1 MGKERVTIQDIAD
14 SLGLSRN
21 TVSKALNGAPNLPER
36 TRSAI
41 LQRAAEM
48 NYKQYALITKQS
60 PQAGTGTIA
69 LMTGNM
75 PGRSHFGS
83 LLLAGLEKRISEC
96 GYTLS
101 MHILRK
107 SDIDKCILPINF
119 DCKNIDGIICIEL
132 FDVAYSRLI
141 CSLGKPTV
149 FADTFSDY
157 AREELDADLLLMENR
172 FSTYSMLKKLI
183 DFGVRRFGFVGDRN
197 HCLSFRERWE
207 GFNQALNEYNL
218 PVNMDEC
225 ILDSDSAP
233 YQNQDWM
240 AQKLSA
246 IPKLPDAILCAND
259 YQAIN
264 VMNGL
269 KKLKINVPNDILI
282 CGFDD
287 APEAKVVEP
296 NLTTVKIPS
305 SDMGVMAAEML
316 FDRIKEPAL
325 PYRNIH
331 VRTTVKFR
339 ESTGYLGK

>member
-1 MGKERVTIQDIAD
+1 MGNGRITIQDIAD

-21 TVSKALNGAPNLPER
+21 TVSKALNGAPNLPKR
-36 TRSAI
+36 TQSAI

-48 NYKQYALITKQS
+48 NYKQYALIKKQS
-60 PQAGTGTIA
+60 PQTETGTIA

-119 DCKNIDGIICIEL
+119 DCKNTDGIICIEL

-141 CSLGKPTV
+141 CSLGKPIV

-157 AREELDADLLLMENR
+157 DHEELDADLLLMENR
-172 FSTYSMLKKLI
+172 FSTYSMLRKLI
-183 DFGVRRFGFVGDRN
+183 DLGVRRFGFIGDRD

-207 GFNQALNEYNL
+207 GFKQVLYENNL
-218 PVNMDEC
+218 PLNMEEC
-225 ILDSDSAP
+225 ILDPDSAP
-233 YQNQDWM
+233 YQNSEWM
-240 AQKLSA
+240 AQKLGA
-246 IPKLPDAILCAND
+246 IPHLPEAFFCAND

-269 KKLKINVPNDILI
+269 KKLKIRVPEDILI

-287 APEAKVVEP
+287 APEAKIVEP
-296 NLTTVKIPS
+296 HLTTVKIPS

-316 FDRIKEPAL
+316 FDRIKNPIL
-325 PYRNIH
+325 PFRNTH

-339 ESTGYLGK
+339 ESTEYPAK